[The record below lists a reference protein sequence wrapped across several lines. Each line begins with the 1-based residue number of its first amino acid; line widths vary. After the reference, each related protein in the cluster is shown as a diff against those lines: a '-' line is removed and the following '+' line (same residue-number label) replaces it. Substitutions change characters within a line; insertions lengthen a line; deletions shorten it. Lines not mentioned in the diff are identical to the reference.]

1 MIEELR
7 RFIIVANEGNL
18 TRASKLVFIT
28 QSALTQSVQR
38 LEKEIGAKLFIQ
50 KGKYLELTPDGKALK
65 SMGERIIELWDKAK
79 DPKLRES
86 FKPAITIGMFDN
98 AAQRLAGFVQK
109 NTPSQDFTLEFVI
122 DNSGKLLT
130 QLQLGI
136 IDIAILVLRN
146 SPYPKEI
153 TCVRVFEEELVPVA
167 GRVFSE
173 PIEKIP
179 FILYNKGSN
188 TRDQIDEVFIKH
200 GIKPKIYAESTSTQ
214 FMLELA
220 QLNCGVAL
228 VPENLVKVPLKEK
241 KLYRQD
247 VPMSFI
253 RNFGLLINRNKNSKI
268 ISNFTNEMVY
278 ELSNKSNFNSPTLN
292 R

>member
-7 RFIIVANEGNL
+7 RFIMVANEGNL

-28 QSALTQSVQR
+28 QSALTQSIQR

-65 SMGERIIELWDKAK
+65 SMGERIIALWDKAK
-79 DPKLRES
+79 DPMLRES
-86 FKPAITIGMFDN
+86 FRPTITIGMFDN

-109 NTPSQDFTLEFVI
+109 YTPSQDFALEFVI

-136 IDIAILVLRN
+136 IDIAILVQRN

-153 TCVRVFEEELVPVA
+153 TCVKVFEEELVPVA
-167 GRVFSE
+167 GKIFTES
-173 PIEKIP
+173 IDKIP

-188 TRDQIDEVFIKH
+188 TRDQIDEVFIKA
-200 GIKPKIYAESTSTQ
+200 GIKPKIFAESTSPA
-214 FMLELA
+214 FMKELA
-220 QLNCGVAL
+220 TLNCGVTLLPEDL
-228 VPENLVKVPLKEK
+228 VRNDLDHKILKNQ
-241 KLYRQD
+241 KL
-247 VPMSFI
+247 
-253 RNFGLLINRNKNSKI
+253 KI
-268 ISNFTNEMVY
+268 KFQREYGILTHKDT
-278 ELSNKSNFNSPTLN
+278 KSNEIYKLVNEISHILN
-292 R
+292 EI